1 MLDTGDLVPI
11 ESVIDAGTMSS
22 SPWSSYLLSIFVTRP
37 LKYAASFVGANRP
50 SGLLAVMPALKQ
62 VASKITD
69 QHQSNQNVSVTDNLM
84 TFDTFRKRYSNSLIP
99 QRQLTD
105 ADIWLILRYLESSKA
120 VAISELNRGHGV
132 QIVSFSQ
139 GVLILEILVNQ
150 LCHGLDAEIRERCDH
165 CPEEDSGDYGD

>member
-150 LCHGLDAEIRERCDH
+150 LCH
-165 CPEEDSGDYGD
+165 

>member
-1 MLDTGDLVPI
+1 MIDSGDLVPV

-22 SPWSSYLLSIFVTRP
+22 SPWSSYLLSIFVARP
-37 LKYAASFVGANRP
+37 LKYAASLVGAHRS

-62 VASKITD
+62 VASKITEE
-69 QHQSNQNVSVTDNLM
+69 HQSNQNTSVTDNLM
-84 TFDTFRKRYSNSLIP
+84 TVETFRKRYSNSLIP

-132 QIVSFSQ
+132 QIVSSEWNNCKY
-139 GVLILEILVNQ
+139 II
-150 LCHGLDAEIRERCDH
+150 H
-165 CPEEDSGDYGD
+165 C